1 MSPMNFQ
8 VSPRAKEDRLS
19 GCSPAT
25 MVGTLLITDIH
36 SFWELHWFP
45 TNGNCMQGLHPTA
58 AFLIFEPPLVFINQK
73 KKLITATLGLS
84 QFSASVFLLAC
95 IELLQLKPRG
105 GTEMPFLF
113 WIPKQHMSSKS
124 DTSTPYNGFVL
135 STTSHISWMCW
146 TIIRGLLIATANLSV
161 RPYLQE
167 RKLF

>member
-1 MSPMNFQ
+1 MQSSNNGGHPAHHWHTFLLRTPLISHQWQLHARTTSNSS
-8 VSPRAKEDRLS
+8 VPDIWASS
-19 GCSPAT
+19 GFHKP
-25 MVGTLLITDIH
+25 
-36 SFWELHWFP
+36 E
-45 TNGNCMQGLHPTA
+45 
-58 AFLIFEPPLVFINQK
+58 

-95 IELLQLKPRG
+95 IELLQLRPRG

-113 WIPKQHMSSKS
+113 WIQKQHMSSKS